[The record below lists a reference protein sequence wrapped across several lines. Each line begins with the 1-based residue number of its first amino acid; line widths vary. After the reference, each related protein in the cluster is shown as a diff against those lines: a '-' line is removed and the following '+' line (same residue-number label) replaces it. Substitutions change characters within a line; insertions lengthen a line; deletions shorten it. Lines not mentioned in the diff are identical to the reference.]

1 MMEKVPVYPHTGAY
15 AKEHGELDAYRASHM
30 EDMACKKMI
39 EDVIRSNFD
48 GMHLSKSAAKL
59 VLDEFGAERII
70 RVLAN
75 TVQQKDWDGRFSPE
89 NKAWAQKQDILGVDG
104 DPVMCSRFVVNSH
117 PAVLDGFIS
126 QARRMLQERTSVK
139 DKLNQPT
146 VPTKLTVRKLEM
158 ER

>member
-1 MMEKVPVYPHTGAY
+1 MEKIPIYPHTGAY
-15 AKEHGELDAYRASHM
+15 AKEHGELDAYRASHQ
-30 EDMACKKMI
+30 EDMACKRMI

-59 VLDEFGAERII
+59 VLDEFGAERTI

-75 TVQQKDWDGRFSPE
+75 TVQQKNWDGRFSPE
-89 NKAWAQKQDILGVDG
+89 NKAWAQKQDILGVGG
-104 DPVMCSRFVVNSH
+104 DPIMCSRFAVNSH

-126 QARRMLQERTSVK
+126 QTRRMIEERMSVK
-139 DKLNQPT
+139 DRLNQQTAPA
-146 VPTKLTVRKLEM
+146 KLSVRKLEM

>member
-1 MMEKVPVYPHTGAY
+1 MEKVPIYPHTGAY
-15 AKEHGELDAYRASHM
+15 AKEHGELDAYRASHQ

-48 GMHLSKSAAKL
+48 GMHLNKSAAKL
-59 VLDEFGAERII
+59 VLDEFGAERTI

-75 TVQQKDWDGRFSPE
+75 TVQQKNWDGRFSPE
-89 NKAWAQKQDILGVDG
+89 NKAWAQKQDILGVGG
-104 DPVMCSRFVVNSH
+104 DPIMCSRFAVNSH

-126 QARRMLQERTSVK
+126 QTRRMIEERASVK
-139 DKLNQPT
+139 NKLNRSPSPIRPSVQ
-146 VPTKLTVRKLEM
+146 RKEP

>member
-1 MMEKVPVYPHTGAY
+1 MEKVPVYPHTGAY
-15 AKEHGELDAYRASHM
+15 AKEHGELDAYRSSHM

-59 VLDEFGAERII
+59 VLDEFGSERII

-75 TVQQKDWDGRFSPE
+75 TVQQKNWDGRFSPE
-89 NKAWAQKQDILGVDG
+89 NKAWAKVQDILGVG
-104 DPVMCSRFVVNSH
+104 SDPIMCSRFVVNSH

-126 QARRMLQERTSVK
+126 QTRRMIEERASVK
-139 DKLNQPT
+139 NKLNRSPSPIRSSVQ
-146 VPTKLTVRKLEM
+146 RKEP

>member
-1 MMEKVPVYPHTGAY
+1 MDKVPIYPHTGAY
-15 AKEHGELDAYRASHM
+15 AKAHGELDTYRASHQ

-48 GMHLSKSAAKL
+48 GMHLNKSAAKL
-59 VLDEFGAERII
+59 VLDEFGAERTV

-75 TVQQKDWDGRFSPE
+75 TVQQKNWDGRFSPE
-89 NKAWAQKQDILGVDG
+89 NKAWAQKQDILGVGG
-104 DPVMCSRFVVNSH
+104 DPIMCSWFVVNSH

-126 QARRMLQERTSVK
+126 QTRRMIEEKTSVI

-146 VPTKLTVRKLEM
+146 VPKKLTVRKLEM

>member
-1 MMEKVPVYPHTGAY
+1 MDKVPIYSHTGAY
-15 AKEHGELDAYRASHM
+15 AKEHGELDAYRASHR

-48 GMHLSKSAAKL
+48 GMHLNKSAAKL
-59 VLDEFGAERII
+59 VLDEFGAERTV

-75 TVQQKDWDGRFSPE
+75 TVQQKDWDGRFSSE
-89 NKAWAQKQDILGVDG
+89 NKAWAKAQDILGCGG
-104 DPVMCSRFVVNSH
+104 DPNLCSRFAVNSH

-126 QARRMLQERTSVK
+126 QTRRMIEERASVK
-139 DKLNQPT
+139 NKLNRSPSPIRSSVQSKEP
-146 VPTKLTVRKLEM
+146 

>member
-1 MMEKVPVYPHTGAY
+1 MEKVPIYPHTGAY
-15 AKEHGELDAYRASHM
+15 AKEHGELDAYRASYQ

-48 GMHLSKSAAKL
+48 GMHLNKSAAKL
-59 VLDEFGAERII
+59 VLDEFGAERTV

-75 TVQQKDWDGRFSPE
+75 TVQQKNWDGRFSAE
-89 NKAWAQKQDILGVDG
+89 NKAWAKEQDILGVGG
-104 DPVMCSRFVVNSH
+104 DPIMCSRFVVNSH

>member
-1 MMEKVPVYPHTGAY
+1 MDKVPIYPHTGAY
-15 AKEHGELDAYRASHM
+15 AKEHGELDAYRASHQ

-48 GMHLSKSAAKL
+48 GMHLNKSAAKL
-59 VLDEFGAERII
+59 VLDEFGAERTV

-75 TVQQKDWDGRFSPE
+75 TVQQKNWDGRFSSE
-89 NKAWAQKQDILGVDG
+89 NKAWAKAQDILGCGG
-104 DPVMCSRFVVNSH
+104 DPIMCDRFVVNSH

-126 QARRMLQERTSVK
+126 QTRRMLQERMSVRE
-139 DKLNQPT
+139 KLNQPT
-146 VPTKLTVRKLEM
+146 VTAKTPVRKLEM

>member
-1 MMEKVPVYPHTGAY
+1 MDKVPIYSHTGAY
-15 AKEHGELDAYRASHM
+15 AKEHGELDAYRASHR

-48 GMHLSKSAAKL
+48 GMHLNKSAAKL
-59 VLDEFGAERII
+59 VLDEFGAERTV

-75 TVQQKDWDGRFSPE
+75 TVQQKNWDGRFSSE
-89 NKAWAQKQDILGVDG
+89 NKAWAKAQDILGCGG
-104 DPVMCSRFVVNSH
+104 DPNLCSRFAVNSH

-126 QARRMLQERTSVK
+126 QTRRMIEERASVK
-139 DKLNQPT
+139 NKLNRSPSPIRSSVQSKEP
-146 VPTKLTVRKLEM
+146 

>member
-1 MMEKVPVYPHTGAY
+1 MDKVPIYPHTGAY
-15 AKEHGELDAYRASHM
+15 AKKHGELDAYRASHQ

-48 GMHLSKSAAKL
+48 GIHLNKSAAKL
-59 VLDEFGAERII
+59 VLDEFGTERTI

-75 TVQQKDWDGRFSPE
+75 TVQQKNWDGRFSSE
-89 NKAWAQKQDILGVDG
+89 NKAWAKAQDILGCGG
-104 DPVMCSRFVVNSH
+104 DPIMCSRFAVNSH

-126 QARRMLQERTSVK
+126 QTRRMIEERASVK
-139 DKLNQPT
+139 DKLNRSSSPIKPSVQ
-146 VPTKLTVRKLEM
+146 RKEP